1 MHQSETALTFYSN
14 NILELNKLLQQL
26 KSKSSQIAWARFIVF
41 LATAFSI
48 KQLWGS
54 SVIVIV
60 AIGTAGLSCFLWM
73 LSLSSNN
80 RRKQNNTTA
89 LIDLNKQEIE
99 ILNNNY
105 LHRNDG
111 ATFKQADHNYENDLD
126 IFGKASLYQYL
137 NRCVSEQGKCLLAKQ
152 LLTAQSTD
160 FILQQQE
167 AVKELST
174 KMSWAQ
180 QFIAYGI
187 ENNVTKSTEEKI
199 NNWLKEKN
207 TVFIWQGWN
216 WFIHIYSAITL
227 ASLMLYIVDVFPS
240 SIFYP
245 LTTLYFLFA
254 LYQSKKVHK
263 TYIQLGKIVD
273 EVATLQVQLKWLEEE
288 TFSSKLFNHIQ
299 SNISN
304 NNQTKASVQI
314 LHLKQIL
321 DRFDARLNVFLF
333 FFLNSFLLWDVR
345 QMLAL
350 IHWKKNNKEL
360 LNHWFKAIASTEV
373 SISLATL
380 YFNQPQF
387 VFPTISNTHFE
398 FTATDLG
405 HPLIAENKRVNN
417 SFTLNGIGKTAL
429 ITGSNMGGKSTFLR
443 SIGINTVLALM
454 GAPVCA
460 KAFTVS
466 NVELMSSMRIADNLA
481 ESTSTFYA
489 ELKKIQSIIEAVKAQ
504 KKVFIL
510 LDEILRG
517 TNSLDRHTGSKALI
531 QQLIQQNA
539 VAIIATHDVELANL
553 ETQLPNAINYYHF
566 DVQVSNE
573 ELYFDYKLKQ
583 GVCTSLNASILMKK
597 IGIEMQA

>member
-1 MHQSETALTFYSN
+1 MHHSETAYTFYSN
-14 NILELNKLLQQL
+14 NIAACKQLLKQL
-26 KSKSSQIAWARFIVF
+26 KTKSSQIAWARFVLF
-41 LATAFSI
+41 VTTVWSMH
-48 KQLWGS
+48 QLWNS
-54 SVIVIV
+54 SITVIA
-60 AIGTAGLSCFLWM
+60 AICCAGFIAFLWM

-80 RRKQNNTTA
+80 KRKQNNTLA
-89 LIDLNKQEIE
+89 LIELNEQELE

-105 LHRNDG
+105 VHRYDG
-111 ATFKQADHNYENDLD
+111 AIFKQADHSYENDLD

-137 NRCVSEQGKCLLAKQ
+137 NRCVSEQGKSLLAEH
-152 LLTAQSTD
+152 LLKAQSTD

-174 KMSWAQ
+174 KTNWAQ
-180 QFIAYGI
+180 QFSAYGLA
-187 ENNVTKSTEEKI
+187 NNITKSTEQKI
-199 NNWLKEKN
+199 DNWLKADN
-207 TVFIWQGWN
+207 TAFTWKAWQLMV
-216 WFIHIYSAITL
+216 HVYSAITV
-227 ASLMLYIVDVFPS
+227 ASLVLYIVDVIPS
-240 SIFYP
+240 NVFYP
-245 LTTLYFLFA
+245 LTTMYFLFA

-263 TYIQLGKIVD
+263 TYTQLGKIVD
-273 EVATLQVQLKWLEEE
+273 EVATLQLQLKWLEEA

-304 NNQTKASVQI
+304 NNQTKASLQI

-350 IHWKKNNKEL
+350 MHWKKNNKAL
-360 LNHWFKAIASTEV
+360 VHHWFYAIASTEV
-373 SISLATL
+373 SISLAAL
-380 YFNQPQF
+380 YFNEPQF

-398 FTATDLG
+398 LNASEIG
-405 HPLIAENKRVNN
+405 HPLIPASKRVHN
-417 SFTLNGIGKTAL
+417 SFTLNGTGKTAL

-443 SIGINTVLALM
+443 SVGINTVLALM

-460 KAFTVS
+460 KAFSIS
-466 NVELMSSMRIADNLA
+466 NIALMSSMRIADNLA

-504 KKVFIL
+504 RKVFIL

-539 VAIIATHDVELANL
+539 VAVIATHDVELANL
-553 ETQLPNAINYYHF
+553 ETQLPNAISNYHF

-583 GVCTSLNASILMKK
+583 GVCTSLNASLLMKK
-597 IGIEMQA
+597 IGIEIKA